1 MDAIQA
7 LLDAANYLESRSCAV
22 VLPRGRSI
30 FLDPVV
36 RVIEL
41 NILPTV

>member
-22 VLPRGRSI
+22 VLPRGRLI
-30 FLDPVV
+30 FLDTVIRVV
-36 RVIEL
+36 EL
-41 NILPTV
+41 MIL